1 MNLGLFNCRLIQA
14 AGDQLFFF
22 VTRFP
27 YATPSLRFLLSRIC
41 WKVGA
46 ESRARGFCA
55 AKQTLDS
62 VPSFHRM
69 SLESEGKTTLKSCAA
84 HHGFSQRPRLHQRR
98 SLSRPS
104 EVRLQSGSSG
114 PLFTL
119 TRIERTSWHQ
129 CAPRTQSRFTHK
141 FCYRARKRSPA
152 GRRLRLLILTVSR
165 I

>member
-55 AKQTLDS
+55 AKRTLDS

-69 SLESEGKTTLKSCAA
+69 SVESEGKTTLKSCTA
-84 HHGFSQRPRLHQRR
+84 HHEFRQRSRLHQRR
-98 SLSRPS
+98 SLSRPNPRES
-104 EVRLQSGSSG
+104 RA
-114 PLFTL
+114 
-119 TRIERTSWHQ
+119 TRWHQ
-129 CAPRTQSRFTHK
+129 RAPRKQSRLTHK
-141 FCYRARKRSPA
+141 FCYRAHFSTLLF
-152 GRRLRLLILTVSR
+152 RLDQILQQVD
-165 I
+165 